1 VKKVT
6 LEIVQARL
14 GEYVARS
21 AKQPLLIIRDGEP
34 VAMLIGLS
42 RKKPKSRVKLRE
54 VLKGAWKDYDRHGA
68 IPHDEFWQ
76 TLEDEVNKS

>member
-1 VKKVT
+1 MRKAT
-6 LEIVQARL
+6 LERVQARL

-21 AKQPLLIIRDGEP
+21 AKQPVLILRDGEP

-42 RKKPKSRVKLRE
+42 RKAPKTRVKLRE

-76 TLEDEVNKS
+76 TLADEVNNP